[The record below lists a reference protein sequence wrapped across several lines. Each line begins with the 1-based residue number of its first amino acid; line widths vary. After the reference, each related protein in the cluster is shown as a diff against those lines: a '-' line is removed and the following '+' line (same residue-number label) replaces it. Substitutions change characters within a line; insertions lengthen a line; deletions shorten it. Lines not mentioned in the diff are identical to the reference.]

1 MNNKLENNNSFLGF
15 TDNRT
20 ALQAGKIEK
29 ILTKKFNYDGIIME
43 RRDAMLMDLRAGK
56 TPDMVEENVNGKKK
70 KSYRLNFIIAGGM
83 FDGAKVFNEIT
94 KTEYDFC
101 LYLIENDLVSE
112 ERVDAYIKAENEK
125 AKAAIQAEEEARKA
139 EEEAEAKEEAENE
152 AFRAW
157 LRSSAEMYEGTTKA
171 NLLEGVYID
180 KYGEFNFARRY
191 AAYELLVCID
201 NIENERCRHQLMK
214 RLITRNKASR
224 KVFECV
230 TGLKLP
236 KNNKE
241 TQEFL
246 NNVQKSDYKEMI
258 PYKARSK
265 NEKPEEAQDEAQD
278 YNLKVFYILEFD
290 PQDNERKPE
299 YHRILAEPITK
310 KGFDCFIHE
319 MPDGRF
325 GISSVEC
332 GMRLA
337 DGDTKQEAI
346 KALKRA
352 INKVGDV
359 KLRKHIQEAVKR
371 FGASPAS
378 QKVAKI
384 A

>member
-70 KSYRLNFIIAGGM
+70 KSYRLNFTIVGGE
-83 FDGAKVFNEIT
+83 FDGARVFNEIT

-125 AKAAIQAEEEARKA
+125 AEAAIQAEEEARKA
-139 EEEAEAKEEAENE
+139 EEKVTAKEEVERE
-152 AFRAW
+152 AFEAW
-157 LRSSAEMYEGTTKA
+157 LRSSAEMYEGTTKG
-171 NLLEGVYID
+171 NLMESVFID
-180 KYGEFNFARRY
+180 KYGEFTHRA
-191 AAYELLVCID
+191 AAYEMLVCID
-201 NIENERCRHQLMK
+201 NIDNTRCRDTLK
-214 RLITRNKASR
+214 RRLHTDNKASR

-236 KNNKE
+236 KNNKK

-246 NNVQKSDYKEMI
+246 SGVQKSDYKEMI

-265 NEKPEEAQDEAQD
+265 SEKPEETQDEAQD
-278 YNLKVFYILEFD
+278 DNLKVFYILEFD

-299 YHRILAEPITK
+299 YHKILAEPITK

-346 KALKRA
+346 KALKCA

-378 QKVAKI
+378 QKVA
-384 A
+384 

>member
-20 ALQAGKIEK
+20 TLQAGKIEK
-29 ILTKKFNYDGIIME
+29 ILAKKFNYDGIIME

-56 TPDMVEENVNGKKK
+56 TPDMVEVNVNGRNK
-70 KSYRLNFIIAGGM
+70 KSYRLNFTIVGGE

-101 LYLIENDLVSE
+101 LYLIKNDLVSE

-125 AKAAIQAEEEARKA
+125 AEAAIQADEEARKA
-139 EEEAEAKEEAENE
+139 EEEAAVKEETERE

-171 NLLEGVYID
+171 NLMESVFID
-180 KYGEFNFARRY
+180 KYGEFTHRA
-191 AAYELLVCID
+191 AAYEVLVCID
-201 NIENERCRHQLMK
+201 NIDNTRCRDTLKH
-214 RLITRNKASR
+214 RLHTDNKASR

-236 KNNKE
+236 KSNKE
-241 TQEFL
+241 TQEFI
-246 NNVQKSDYKEMI
+246 NGVQKSDYKEMI

-265 NEKPEEAQDEAQD
+265 SEKPEEAQDD
-278 YNLKVFYILEFD
+278 NLKVFYILEFD

-299 YHRILAEPITK
+299 YYRILAEPITK

-337 DGDTKQEAI
+337 DGDTKQKAI

-359 KLRKHIQEAVKR
+359 KLRKYIQEAVKR
-371 FGASPAS
+371 FGASPAL
-378 QKVAKI
+378 QKVA
-384 A
+384 